1 MTIKQL
7 AQKTKWKDVRRYLQF
22 YYPDQKKALHRYKE
36 IFVEIQEM
44 KDKKT
49 NPKEYINIK
58 RKTET
63 YDNEFNEWYT
73 ITINPYS
80 SLSFVSWIEL
90 ANLKVRQNNLL
101 NAQIMAH
108 FLWEITYHGFYEKKI
123 QKKGDELFKTVIEA
137 KKEIK
142 ASELKKKKSCQKK
155 K

>member
-1 MTIKQL
+1 MERCKTIFTVL
-7 AQKTKWKDVRRYLQF
+7 LSR
-22 YYPDQKKALHRYKE
+22 PKKALHRYKE

-123 QKKGDELFKTVIEA
+123 QKKRR
-137 KKEIK
+137 
-142 ASELKKKKSCQKK
+142 
-155 K
+155 